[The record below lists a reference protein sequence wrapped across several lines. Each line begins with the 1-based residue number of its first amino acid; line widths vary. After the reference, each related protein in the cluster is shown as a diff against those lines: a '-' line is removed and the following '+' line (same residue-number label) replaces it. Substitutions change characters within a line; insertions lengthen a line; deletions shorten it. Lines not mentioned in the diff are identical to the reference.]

1 MIAVSDAWKNI
12 QYRFL
17 LPETFVEISVGVTD
31 VGVHDLITA
40 TGTNEAV
47 FSNVSEIVNN
57 PTTDVSKKYATLEHN
72 LWALDGT
79 RDLTPDSA
87 PYVSAGYVSQ
97 DTSVASVE
105 LTLPEVRT
113 VPIPGFTITWSSE
126 YGEYPTS
133 FAVIVKNGDTIVAD
147 TYVGDNAS
155 SVSEVSLEVTNY
167 DSVTVEVYDWCL
179 PYHRARIDLISFG
192 HVLVFTK
199 KNIMSFTHEQFGSLN
214 SSEISKNS
222 IEFTLDNTDG
232 RWNPNNPSGL
242 EQYLSERQ
250 IVTVRYG
257 MDVDGT
263 TEWIKAGTFYLSEWR
278 APSNGLEATFA
289 ARDIFEY
296 LLNEPYKGR
305 TTGTLLQ
312 MVNDALSSADVP
324 DTLKVVIDSSLS
336 NYTATLEQEYT
347 AAEVVQMC
355 ANAACCVMYQ
365 NRDGELHIEP
375 LNQIQTDYVI
385 SSALSYSHPE
395 VTLSKPMKDV
405 SVSYGEDLTY
415 ILNANLSGETQTVDN
430 PMVNTAEQA
439 AEIAAWVWRILK
451 SRKTVSGEFRADPRL
466 DLFDLV
472 SVESK
477 YGVIMPVAI
486 TNIKYVYSGSFQ
498 ASYTG
503 VVLPEINVSSVLGE
517 FILGLSEL
525 SEGV

>member
-1 MIAVSDAWKNI
+1 MIAVSDAWKNT

-40 TGTNEAV
+40 TGANEAV
-47 FSNVSEIVNN
+47 FSNVSEVVNN
-57 PTTDVSKKYATLEHN
+57 PTGASSPKYATLEHN
-72 LWALDGT
+72 LWALDGS
-79 RDLTPDSA
+79 RDVTPDSA
-87 PYVSAGYVSQ
+87 PYAGLGYVSQ
-97 DTSVASVE
+97 DMSAASV
-105 LTLPEVRT
+105 TLKLSEVRT

-126 YGEYPTS
+126 YGEYPTA
-133 FAVIVKNGDTIVAD
+133 FAVIVKNGDTIVSD
-147 TYVGDNAS
+147 IYVGDNTS
-155 SVSEVSLEVTNY
+155 SVSEVSLEVSNY

-199 KNIMSFTHEQFGSLN
+199 KHIISFTHEQFGNLN

-222 IEFTLDNTDG
+222 IEFTVDNTDG
-232 RWNPNNPSGL
+232 RWNPNNPIGL

-250 IVTVRYG
+250 VVTVRYG

-263 TEWIKAGTFYLSEWR
+263 TQWIHAGTFYLSEWR

-296 LLNEPYKGR
+296 LLNEPYTGR
-305 TTGTLLQ
+305 TTGTLLE
-312 MVNDALSSADVP
+312 MAKDALASADVP
-324 DTLKVVIDSSLS
+324 DNFRAVIDPSLG
-336 NYTATLEQEYT
+336 NYTATLDSEYT

-355 ANAACCVMYQ
+355 ANAACCVIYQ

-375 LNQIQTDYVI
+375 LNQNQTDYVI

-395 VTLSKPMKDV
+395 LTLSKPVKDV
-405 SVSYGEDLTY
+405 SVSYGDATY
-415 ILNANLSGETQTVDN
+415 LLNANPSGETQTVDN
-430 PMVNTAEQA
+430 PLVNTDVQA
-439 AEIAAWVWRILK
+439 AEIAAWVWRVLK
-451 SRKTVSGEFRADPRL
+451 TRKTVSGEFRADPRL
-466 DLFDLV
+466 DLYDLV

-486 TNIKYVYSGSFQ
+486 TSIRYSYSGSFR
-498 ASYTG
+498 ATYTG
-503 VVLPEINVSSVLGE
+503 VVLPEITLSSALGE
-517 FILGLSEL
+517 FVLGLSEL
-525 SEGV
+525 R